1 MLNEKSLVEKY
12 AAMNRRLKRYFDSF
26 FADSPITSIQGLVLD
41 YLFRNRE
48 TDVFQK
54 DLEEYLEIK
63 GSSVTSILDNLEK
76 NGYVRREAVDYD
88 GRLKKLAITE
98 KAYAIE
104 EDIVERVNGYM
115 YSLFRGIP
123 EEEREVFYSVLC
135 KMIDNMQ

>member
-1 MLNEKSLVEKY
+1 MLDEKSLVEKY

-26 FADSPITSIQGLVLD
+26 FADSPITSIKGLVLD

>member
-1 MLNEKSLVEKY
+1 MLDEKSLVEKY

-98 KAYAIE
+98 NAYAIE